1 MSEPTPPSDV
11 QSSGLPPM
19 PVPPPVRAGGD
30 PTVRP
35 KQVFLGML
43 LGWGICVGS
52 ALATAGLAWAIT
64 SLVGGSAPNFGALS
78 VVMSVAPVVPVA
90 ALVWSIRRAART
102 GRKGLAIGM
111 ALFAGLA
118 ILLAAACVGTLFLVY
133 SGA

>member
-43 LGWGICVGS
+43 LGWGICFGS
-52 ALATAGLAWAIT
+52 ALAMAGLVLAIT
-64 SLVGGSAPNFGALS
+64 SLVRWSAPNLGALS
-78 VVMSVAPVVPVA
+78 VVMLVAPVVPVA
-90 ALVWSIRRAART
+90 ALAWSIRRAART

-118 ILLAAACVGTLFLVY
+118 VLLAVACAGLVF
-133 SGA
+133 GLR